1 MAEEKKN
8 TGKPKTS
15 MFALVQAG
23 KEEAKKVQSI
33 KSVSS
38 QQTSEEKIYQEK
50 KSAFKERPELI
61 RALEDL
67 RTGDILYVWSLDRL
81 GRSMKEIRTN
91 VDLIMN
97 KGAHLV
103 DVTHNIDTSTPS
115 GKLLIPIF
123 SMLAEID
130 QVLRTERT
138 VAGWEVAKREGR
150 TGGRK
155 PGLNDL
161 AKKKAEQAKKMYLS
175 KDPFYSAK
183 EIASILNISTRT
195 LYKYLRSVG
204 VEPKQN
210 Q

>member
-1 MAEEKKN
+1 MRK
-8 TGKPKTS
+8 
-15 MFALVQAG
+15 F
-23 KEEAKKVQSI
+23 I
-33 KSVSS
+33 K
-38 QQTSEEKIYQEK
+38 K

-115 GKLLIPIF
+115 GKLLIDIF

-161 AKKKAEQAKKMYLS
+161 AKRKRAGKENVSVKRSLLFS
-175 KDPFYSAK
+175 K

-195 LYKYLRSVG
+195 LYKYLRSG
-204 VEPKQN
+204 
-210 Q
+210 

>member
-1 MAEEKKN
+1 MKIGYARVSTPDQNPALQLEALEK
-8 TGKPKTS
+8 
-15 MFALVQAG
+15 AG
-23 KEEAKKVQSI
+23 C
-33 KSVSS
+33 
-38 QQTSEEKIYQEK
+38 EKIYQEK

-123 SMLAEID
+123 SMLAEI
-130 QVLRTERT
+130 
-138 VAGWEVAKREGR
+138 AKREGR

>member
-1 MAEEKKN
+1 MKIGYARVSTPDQNPALQLEALEK
-8 TGKPKTS
+8 
-15 MFALVQAG
+15 AG
-23 KEEAKKVQSI
+23 C
-33 KSVSS
+33 
-38 QQTSEEKIYQEK
+38 EKIYQEK

-61 RALEDL
+61 RA
-67 RTGDILYVWSLDRL
+67 L